1 LHLKFNEFDLV
12 QGQAVKLHQLK
23 IFDCAARHLNVTSAA
38 RELRMSQPAV
48 SLQLKRL
55 EQEFSAKFY
64 NTSNRGM
71 KLTQQGRAF
80 LDSVRPLIA
89 ELDEIDARFK
99 APGGARQSKGLT
111 VGGNNTLSVTVLLEV

>member
-1 LHLKFNEFDLV
+1 M
-12 QGQAVKLHQLK
+12 KLHQLK
-23 IFDCAARHLNVTSAA
+23 IFDCAARHLNVTNAA

-71 KLTQQGRAF
+71 RLTQQGRAF
-80 LDSVRPLIA
+80 LDSVRPLLA
-89 ELDEIDARFK
+89 ELDKIDARFK
-99 APGGARQSKGLT
+99 APKGRR
-111 VGGNNTLSVTVLLEV
+111 